1 MARVLVTEKIAE
13 SGLEQLRAAGHEVD
27 VRLGLSHEELC
38 AAVVGAEGLLVRS
51 ATQVTDEVIVAG
63 SSLLVIGRA
72 GIGLDNIDIEA
83 ATRRGV
89 MVANA
94 PQSNIVSAAEHA
106 IALLMAVARNIPQAH
121 AALSSGRWERSAWG
135 GVELSEKTLGILG
148 LGNIGQLVAHR
159 MNAFGMRVIAFDP
172 FVSQE
177 RGDQMR
183 VEMCSLEKLLT
194 QSDFVTVHLP
204 RIPETVNLLAAA
216 EFALAKPNMFLVNAA
231 RGGIVNEHDLADAVR
246 DGVIAGAAID
256 VFDVEPTTES
266 PLFELSSVIVTPHLG
281 ASTSEA
287 QDKAGITVAEQLL
300 LAFSGEFVPFA
311 VNVSA
316 RGDSA
321 VLKPYTVLAERL
333 GSVLAGLVSDAPTS
347 VEVEVNGPIAA
358 EDTSILKL
366 SALKGVLARSSSD
379 PVSYVNAPQLAQE
392 RGLEVSEV
400 RNETSRKYVNLL
412 TVRSENHEVSGTLIG
427 PSHLPRIVS
436 VDGVSVV
443 LPLAEHLTLV
453 RNVDTPGIVG
463 VVGSILGDAGINVS
477 DMSLGRAD
485 DGDDALMLLA
495 THEAVPTELLAE
507 LELATGVHSVRS
519 LIA

>member
-1 MARVLVTEKIAE
+1 MLVTEKIAE
-13 SGLEQLRAAGHEVD
+13 SGLQALRAAGHEVD
-27 VRLGLSHEELC
+27 VQFGLTHSELC
-38 AAVVGAEGLLVRS
+38 VSVVGAEGLLVRS
-51 ATQVTDEVIVAG
+51 ATQVTDEVIAAG
-63 SSLLVIGRA
+63 SSLVVIGRA
-72 GIGLDNIDIEA
+72 GIGLDNIDVEA
-83 ATRRGV
+83 ATRRGI

-106 IALLMAVARNIPQAH
+106 IALLLSAARNIPQAH
-121 AALSSGRWERSAWG
+121 AALTSGRWERSEWG
-135 GVELSEKTLGILG
+135 GVELGEKTLGILG

-177 RGDQMR
+177 RADQMR
-183 VEMCSLEKLLT
+183 VEMCTLQQLLSE
-194 QSDFVTVHLP
+194 SDFVTVHLP
-204 RIPETVNLLAAA
+204 RIPETLNLISAA
-216 EFALAKPNMFLVNAA
+216 ELAMAKPNMILVNAA
-231 RGGIVNEHDLADAVR
+231 RGGIVNENDLAEAVR
-246 DGVIAGAAID
+246 NGVIAGAALD

-266 PLFELSSVIVTPHLG
+266 PLFELARVIVTPHLG

-300 LAFSGEFVPFA
+300 LAFAGESVPFA

-316 RGDSA
+316 DSGSA
-321 VLKPYTVLAERL
+321 VLKPYTVLVERL
-333 GSVLAGLVSDAPTS
+333 GSVFAGLVSEAPTR

-379 PVSYVNAPQLAQE
+379 PVSYVNAPQLAEE

-412 TVRSENHEVSGTLIG
+412 TIRSDNHEVSGTLIG
-427 PSHLPRIVS
+427 PSHQPRIVS
-436 VDGVSVV
+436 VDGVGVE

-453 RNVDTPGIVG
+453 RNLDTPGIVG
-463 VVGSILGDAGINVS
+463 IVGSILGGAGINVS
-477 DMSLGRAD
+477 DMSLG
-485 DGDDALMLLA
+485 
-495 THEAVPTELLAE
+495 
-507 LELATGVHSVRS
+507 
-519 LIA
+519 